1 MVTEALWLSTAGAV
15 VSATAALTGV
25 VINQRATRR
34 REHLARVW
42 GKRADAYVKLMRWL
56 ASAEHRLTSMTAPPR
71 ADQAAE
77 LLPDNEVE
85 AELTAYASHRVE
97 QEFMICVA
105 IIRSWAA
112 PSIRDLSGPPPDDTT
127 EIRTA
132 LSDSIRRL
140 RASVRS
146 ELAARRNGK

>member
-1 MVTEALWLSTAGAV
+1 MAAESLWLSVAGAV

-25 VINQRATRR
+25 VITQRATRR

-56 ASAEHRLTSMTAPPR
+56 ASTEHRLTAMASPPR

-85 AELTAYASHRVE
+85 AEVTAYASNLVE
-97 QEFMICVA
+97 QGFTTCVA
-105 IIRSWAA
+105 IIRSWAD
-112 PSIRDLSGPPPDDTT
+112 PSVRDLSGPPRDDTT

-132 LSDSIRRL
+132 LTDAVKRL

-146 ELAARRNGK
+146 ELAAHRNGR